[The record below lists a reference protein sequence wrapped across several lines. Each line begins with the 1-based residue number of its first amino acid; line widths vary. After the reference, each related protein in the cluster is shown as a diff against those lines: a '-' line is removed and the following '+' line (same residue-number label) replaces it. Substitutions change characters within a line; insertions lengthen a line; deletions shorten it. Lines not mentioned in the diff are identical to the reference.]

1 MTKTPIL
8 NSNYQQETTNQ
19 IKMNILLRLK
29 NWQLFFISFILPWIL
44 SFSYLFFVDLET
56 FMAGDKLI
64 GAVSLMY
71 YTVLLTWNYKV
82 IKTFNGKWNALTKK
96 QIKRLNWLIVVL
108 VIFILHFV
116 TNIGDSYPDL
126 IIIRILS
133 FLLTFTAPFSFIYI
147 VFCTAKTLKYIQ
159 LEKQLRT
166 SDIIIEM
173 FVIFYFPIGVWW
185 LQRRVNKYYNEIKS
199 TNR

>member
-1 MTKTPIL
+1 
-8 NSNYQQETTNQ
+8 
-19 IKMNILLRLK
+19 MNFLLKLK
-29 NWQLFFISFILPWIL
+29 NWQLFLISFILPWIL
-44 SFSYLFFVDLET
+44 SFSYLFFVDLKT
-56 FMAGDKLI
+56 FIAGDKLI
-64 GAVSLMY
+64 GAISLMY
-71 YTVLLTWNYKV
+71 YTVFLTWNYRV
-82 IKTFNGKWNALTKK
+82 IKTFNRNWNALTIK
-96 QIKRLNWLIVVL
+96 QIKILNWLIVVL
-108 VIFILHFV
+108 VIFILHLV
-116 TNIGDSYPDL
+116 TNIGEFYPDL

-133 FLLTFTAPFSFIYI
+133 FLLNLTASFSFFYI

-199 TNR
+199 PNR

>member
-1 MTKTPIL
+1 
-8 NSNYQQETTNQ
+8 
-19 IKMNILLRLK
+19 MNIILKLK

-82 IKTFNGKWNALTKK
+82 IKTFNGNWNALTKK
-96 QIKRLNWLIVVL
+96 QIKRLNWLFVVL
-108 VIFILHFV
+108 AIFILQFV
-116 TNIGDSYPDL
+116 TKIGESYPNL

-185 LQRRVNKYYNEIKS
+185 LQQRVNKYYDDIKS
-199 TNR
+199 TNC